1 MIRFLIYAA
10 EVAVVVA
17 IAVWLANRP
26 GVVSLDWQ
34 GWRIETSV
42 GVLALTVFVLAVVS
56 AAVYASWRWLR
67 RRPREWSLRRRL
79 NRQDAGLR
87 ALSDGLVAIAA
98 GDPASARKHT
108 RRAGS
113 LLDHA
118 PMTLLLE
125 AQSAQ
130 IAGDEAAART
140 TFERMLENE
149 DTEFLGLR
157 GLITDALR
165 ENDDARALSYARRAH
180 ALKPR
185 TPWVVDT
192 LVSLHSRAGNWR
204 EAQQLVEEAQ
214 KSKRT
219 SSALAGRQQAAL
231 LTERARAAS
240 VAGEAAD
247 AYAQARK
254 AAELD
259 TSLAPAATLV
269 ARLVAEDGRTRR
281 ARKMIE
287 RAWARSPHP
296 ELLAV
301 YLDLLGPEAGPLDRY
316 QAVETVV
323 RSAPDHPESR
333 LALARAALEAGLW
346 GAARRQLESLET
358 DRPTV
363 EVFRLRARL
372 ADDDAEDT
380 TTPAHW
386 LAGAATAEADSAW
399 VCGECGTVADDW
411 SAVCGHCGA
420 FATLGWSQP
429 PRIHRTITEAPQP
442 APAQENAE
450 AIVPGE
456 GETRPSEAKPR
467 A

>member
-17 IAVWLANRP
+17 VAVWLADRP

-34 GWRIETSV
+34 GWRVETSV
-42 GVLALTVFVLAVVS
+42 GILALSVFLLAVAS
-56 AAVYASWRWLR
+56 AALYGTWRWLR

-98 GDPASARKHT
+98 GDPATARKHT
-108 RRAGS
+108 RRAGT

-130 IAGDEAAART
+130 IAGDEAAARA

-149 DTEFLGLR
+149 ETEFLGLR
-157 GLITDALR
+157 GLIADALR
-165 ENDDARALSYARRAH
+165 ENDDARALSFARRAY

-192 LVSLHSRAGNWR
+192 MVSLHSRAGNWR
-204 EAQQLVEEAQ
+204 EAQQLVEESQ

-219 SSALAGRQQAAL
+219 PSALGRRQQAAL
-231 LTERARAAS
+231 LTERARAARA
-240 VAGEAAD
+240 AGEVAD

-254 AAELD
+254 ANELD
-259 TSLAPAATLV
+259 TGLAPAAALV
-269 ARLVAEDGRTRR
+269 ARLVAEDGRARR
-281 ARKMIE
+281 ARKVIE
-287 RAWARSPHP
+287 RAWSRSPHP
-296 ELLAV
+296 
-301 YLDLLGPEAGPLDRY
+301 DLLSAYLEIQAPEAPALDRY
-316 QAVETVV
+316 QAIESVV
-323 RSAPDHPESR
+323 RPLRDHPESR
-333 LALARAALEAGLW
+333 LALARAALDAGLW
-346 GAARRQLESLET
+346 GEARRQLESLEVE
-358 DRPTV
+358 RPTV

-372 ADDDAEDT
+372 ADEDAEDA
-380 TTPAHW
+380 TTPAEW
-386 LAGAATAEADSAW
+386 LSRAATAEADRAW

-411 SAVCGHCGA
+411 SAVCGHCGS
-420 FATLGWSQP
+420 FATLEWSQP
-429 PRIHRTITEAPQP
+429 PRIHRTVVEASPVSP
-442 APAQENAE
+442 AAE
-450 AIVPGE
+450 TIVPEPGE
-456 GETRPSEAKPR
+456 DDASQAARRS
-467 A
+467 